1 MSYSFNDNYILKH
14 RDLNQEKNNY
24 LSNLYEEYSFEKV
37 FSYIFRDY
45 IQEEGKVEV
54 DKYNGIMVYAKNNEE
69 GKLEFK
75 REMVFKDHKN
85 LSKKLNSDFVIANGI
100 LYAGKKNKSKYARYM
115 CAMIIDLDGVE
126 SMDNV
131 KELLH
136 LFELKQLT
144 EGKINHVTKP
154 TFLVNSGTGFHLY
167 YVFEK
172 PIPLYGDIPKKL
184 QNLKNQMTR
193 HLWIRG
199 VTEKTSQSEVQ
210 YQPITQGFRVVGSNS
225 KLGIDRKVRAFKL
238 NDRFNSDYWNEW
250 IERQAQAF
258 RNKDLIPID
267 LKYTSKLSLEKA
279 KEKYPEWYQKRI
291 VQGEAK
297 GHYIVKRALYDWY
310 KRELI
315 EKERSVEGRRY
326 YRVMCLAIYAKKCG
340 ISKEE
345 LEQDALRLYERI
357 NSEEHNHIFE
367 LDDMYAALEMYN
379 DNYYTFPRKSIAA
392 LTGYEIKA
400 NKRNYRK
407 QEDHLK
413 ISRYIR
419 DVNNQKWD

>member
-1 MSYSFNDNYILKH
+1 MCGF
-14 RDLNQEKNNY
+14 RC
-24 LSNLYEEYSFEKV
+24 
-37 FSYIFRDY
+37 FSRTY
-45 IQEEGKVEV
+45 
-54 DKYNGIMVYAKNNEE
+54 
-69 GKLEFK
+69 
-75 REMVFKDHKN
+75 
-85 LSKKLNSDFVIANGI
+85 
-100 LYAGKKNKSKYARYM
+100 
-115 CAMIIDLDGVE
+115 
-126 SMDNV
+126 
-131 KELLH
+131 
-136 LFELKQLT
+136 T
-144 EGKINHVTKP
+144 
-154 TFLVNSGTGFHLY
+154 LY
-167 YVFEK
+167 YTL
-172 PIPLYGDIPKKL
+172 P
-184 QNLKNQMTR
+184 NLKNQMTR

-225 KLGIDRKVRAFKL
+225 KLGKDRKVRAFKL

-258 RNKDLIPID
+258 RNKDLVPID

-297 GHYIVKRALYDWY
+297 EHYIVKRALYDWY

-407 QEDHLK
+407 QEDHIRYMNIFRDFKYEGRDWREGNGRKSKKEEVLELYNAGVKKEKDIAVKLNIRIETVKRHLREEGLYKVKKKGGQSKEKIVKELIKKYPNESLNKLSK
-413 ISRYIR
+413 ISGIDPKTIKKY
-419 DVNNQKWD
+419 NSK